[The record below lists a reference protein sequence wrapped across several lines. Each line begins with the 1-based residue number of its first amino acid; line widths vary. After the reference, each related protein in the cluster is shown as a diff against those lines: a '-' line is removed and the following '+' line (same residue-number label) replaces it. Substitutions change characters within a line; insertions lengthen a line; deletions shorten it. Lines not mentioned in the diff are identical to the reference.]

1 MAQPIYSKNYNH
13 IATQTHNGGTVPVPG
28 SGLPQLWRGLPDA
41 LLPPQ
46 LASQQ
51 LAQQIEK
58 PPEPGSVT
66 VPPAVLS
73 PVQPAAVAAADER
86 KLVAPGRQAVLCVS
100 PEDAEP
106 GQEREGGTLIT
117 LLHVFYL

>member
-1 MAQPIYSKNYNH
+1 
-13 IATQTHNGGTVPVPG
+13 VPG

-41 LLPPQ
+41 LLLPR

-51 LAQQIEK
+51 PAQQIER
-58 PPEPGSVT
+58 PPEPGSGT

-106 GQEREGGTLIT
+106 GQERERDSIEGEEEGEGEGEGEGERRMRGEEEL
-117 LLHVFYL
+117 